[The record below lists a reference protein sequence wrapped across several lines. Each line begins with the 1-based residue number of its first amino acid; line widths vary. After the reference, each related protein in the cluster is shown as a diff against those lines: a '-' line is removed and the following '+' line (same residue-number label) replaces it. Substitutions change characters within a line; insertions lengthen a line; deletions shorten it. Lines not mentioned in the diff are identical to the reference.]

1 VKLVRSKRTANELVF
16 FDTNILVYAD
26 DRSAGTKQEH
36 AIRLVAEHLRQ
47 GTAVVSMQVL
57 QEYFSAATRKLGVA
71 AEIAQ
76 QKLEILARARVV
88 RLNESDL
95 IAAIELHRLN
105 HIAFWDALIVHAA
118 RSAGCAL
125 LYSGDELG
133 GGRIGDLTVVNPF
146 KKR

>member
-1 VKLVRSKRTANELVF
+1 
-16 FDTNILVYAD
+16 
-26 DRSAGTKQEH
+26 
-36 AIRLVAEHLRQ
+36 
-47 GTAVVSMQVL
+47 MQVL
-57 QEYFSAATRKLGVA
+57 QEFFSAATRKLGVA

-76 QKLEILARARVV
+76 QKVEILVRARVV

-125 LYSGDELG
+125 LYSEDELG
-133 GGRIGDLTVVNPF
+133 GGRIGDLRVVNPF
-146 KKR
+146 KKKR

>member
-1 VKLVRSKRTANELVF
+1 
-16 FDTNILVYAD
+16 LVYAD
-26 DRSAGTKQEH
+26 DRSAGAKQED

-76 QKLEILARARVV
+76 HKVEILVRARVV
-88 RLNESDL
+88 RLNEFDL

-105 HIAFWDALIVHAA
+105 QIAFWDALIVHAA

-125 LYSGDELG
+125 LYSEDELG
-133 GGRIGDLTVVNPF
+133 GGRIGDLRVVNPF
-146 KKR
+146 KKKR